1 MSAKMYSMSWQQV
14 LLDFSKFKVAVG
26 PTPKK

>member
-1 MSAKMYSMSWQQV
+1 MSAKICSMIWQQV

-26 PTPKK
+26 PTLKK